1 MSPEPIILFDGPCTF
16 CQKSVRFILRHEK
29 SPQLRFA
36 SLQSETGKTLRETYR
51 IPPDN
56 DSMILIRNAEAFT
69 GSDAAIR
76 VCAHLRAPWSWLHA
90 FRHLPAFLH
99 APVYR
104 WIARNRYRWF
114 GKDETCPLP
123 DPDQAHRFLE

>member
-1 MSPEPIILFDGPCTF
+1 MNPEPLILFDGPCNF

-29 SPQLRFA
+29 SPELQFA
-36 SLQSETGKTLRETYR
+36 SLESDIGKTLREAHH
-51 IPPDN
+51 IPPEN
-56 DSMILIRNAEAFT
+56 DSMILIRDGQAFT

-76 VCAHLRAPWSWLHA
+76 ACAFLRPPWSWLHS

-114 GKDETCPLP
+114 GKDESCPLP
-123 DPDQAHRFLE
+123 DPDQSERFL